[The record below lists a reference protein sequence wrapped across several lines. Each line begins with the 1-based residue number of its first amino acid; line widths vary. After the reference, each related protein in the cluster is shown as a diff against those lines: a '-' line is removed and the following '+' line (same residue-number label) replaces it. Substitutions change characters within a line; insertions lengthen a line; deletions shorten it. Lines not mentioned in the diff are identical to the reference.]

1 MKTISN
7 NTEFEQI
14 ISGDKP
20 VILDFYA
27 EWCGPCRALLPVLES
42 ASNDYGEDI
51 VVAKINVD
59 ENPELAT
66 KFSVRS
72 IPAVFLMKNNSVV
85 DKFTGVQS
93 RTEIDKRIDNL
104 IAAKA
109 ETLNQYQIQSYR
121 GKVSIKLSFVLVL
134 T

>member
-7 NTEFEQI
+7 SKEFEQI

-51 VVAKINVD
+51 VIAKINVD
-59 ENPELAT
+59 ENPELAA

-72 IPAVFLMKNNSVV
+72 IPAVFLMKNNTVV

-93 RTEIDKRIDNL
+93 RPEIDKRIDNL

-109 ETLNQYQIQSYR
+109 EMPS
-121 GKVSIKLSFVLVL
+121 
-134 T
+134 

>member
-1 MKTISN
+1 MQN
-7 NTEFEQI
+7 
-14 ISGDKP
+14 G
-20 VILDFYA
+20 A
-27 EWCGPCRALLPVLES
+27 PCRALLPVLES

-85 DKFTGVQS
+85 DKLLVFKV
-93 RTEIDKRIDNL
+93 ELKL
-104 IAAKA
+104 I
-109 ETLNQYQIQSYR
+109 R
-121 GKVSIKLSFVLVL
+121 GSII
-134 T
+134 

>member
-7 NTEFEQI
+7 NTDFEQI

-42 ASNDYGEDI
+42 ASNDYCEDI

-109 ETLNQYQIQSYR
+109 ETLN
-121 GKVSIKLSFVLVL
+121 
-134 T
+134 

>member
-1 MKTISN
+1 MQN
-7 NTEFEQI
+7 
-14 ISGDKP
+14 G
-20 VILDFYA
+20 V
-27 EWCGPCRALLPVLES
+27 GRCRALLPVLES

-51 VVAKINVD
+51 VIAKINVD

-72 IPAVFLMKNNSVV
+72 IPAVFLMKNNTVV

-104 IAAKA
+104 IVSKA
-109 ETLNQYQIQSYR
+109 ETLN
-121 GKVSIKLSFVLVL
+121 
-134 T
+134 

>member
-72 IPAVFLMKNNSVV
+72 IPAVFLMKNNTVV

-104 IAAKA
+104 IVSKA
-109 ETLNQYQIQSYR
+109 ETLN
-121 GKVSIKLSFVLVL
+121 
-134 T
+134 

>member
-7 NTEFEQI
+7 ITEFEQI
-14 ISGDKP
+14 IAGDKP
-20 VILDFYA
+20 VVLDFYA

-51 VVAKINVD
+51 VIAKINVD
-59 ENPELAT
+59 ENPELAK

-72 IPAVFLMKNNSVV
+72 IPAVFLMKNNTVV

-104 IAAKA
+104 IVSKA
-109 ETLNQYQIQSYR
+109 ETLN
-121 GKVSIKLSFVLVL
+121 
-134 T
+134 